1 MWWSTLL
8 SFRWLGLLGPS
19 RGHFHDRRRLSC
31 KEEYLDVKLDWNAP
45 YAADDE
51 GSLALRYFWCGGRN
65 SEPANPE
72 PPRALFVYF
81 GNEAPVRIDLDRRA
95 LAPSHRRTVAPP
107 RAPPT
112 VSPALRACLA
122 RSQVE
127 LYVENTGLMW
137 ESADEFNADLLFIE
151 HRFYGKSTR
160 PGLPLRYLSTSHA
173 LDDFAHVIE
182 HVQRQYGRHRALPV
196 IGFGGS
202 YGGMLGT
209 FFKYKYPS
217 LVDGVIAASAP
228 IFTYVDEDYDA
239 YGFARTVTEDALRE
253 DPVCAETARRAWAAM
268 LEAPPAVLA
277 EKIRWCDAS
286 TLKRREDVRRA
297 VDWLSEAWDMM
308 AMGNYPYESSY
319 LTQGGAMPA
328 WPIRAACRLLSA
340 ETSEASETSET
351 SETSEAS
358 EASEGGTGNEAAS
371 SLIEAMVAAVGV
383 YYNASGT
390 ADCYGRES
398 IDGLWDYQCVL
409 DLDLD
414 LDLGG
419 TDVERPDSHL
429 RSPLPVSLVRQVLRG
444 RRCVLLSLLASIGS
458 LNPPT
463 DVLVGRA
470 STGSCHGHTSPVA
483 FQPPAHPRSPPHP
496 RSLTPSPPLAHSL
509 SP

>member
-1 MWWSTLL
+1 
-8 SFRWLGLLGPS
+8 
-19 RGHFHDRRRLSC
+19 
-31 KEEYLDVKLDWNAP
+31 
-45 YAADDE
+45 
-51 GSLALRYFWCGGRN
+51 
-65 SEPANPE
+65 
-72 PPRALFVYF
+72 
-81 GNEAPVRIDLDRRA
+81 
-95 LAPSHRRTVAPP
+95 
-107 RAPPT
+107 
-112 VSPALRACLA
+112 
-122 RSQVE
+122 
-127 LYVENTGLMW
+127 
-137 ESADEFNADLLFIE
+137 
-151 HRFYGKSTR
+151 
-160 PGLPLRYLSTSHA
+160 
-173 LDDFAHVIE
+173 
-182 HVQRQYGRHRALPV
+182 
-196 IGFGGS
+196 
-202 YGGMLGT
+202 
-209 FFKYKYPS
+209 
-217 LVDGVIAASAP
+217 
-228 IFTYVDEDYDA
+228 
-239 YGFARTVTEDALRE
+239 
-253 DPVCAETARRAWAAM
+253 
-268 LEAPPAVLA
+268 
-277 EKIRWCDAS
+277 
-286 TLKRREDVRRA
+286 
-297 VDWLSEAWDMM
+297 MM

-351 SETSEAS
+351 SETS